1 MKYTKY
7 LVQFMVGLLLSF
19 VIMCCQG
26 LFQAKTAADRI
37 KLVCDGFSAVALLYM
52 AVGSL
57 LWASSTGF
65 FDVLS
70 YGFRKG
76 AHALLPGM
84 IHDAGGDFYEYRMGK
99 RETRNA
105 GGAKSM
111 LTVGLSFFTVGLALT
126 AVWYYFSG

>member
-1 MKYTKY
+1 MKHTRY
-7 LVQFMVGLLLSF
+7 LVQSVAGLLLSF

-52 AVGSL
+52 AVGGL
-57 LWASSTGF
+57 LWAASTGF

-84 IHDAGGDFYEYRMGK
+84 IHDAEEDFYEYRMGK
-99 RETRNA
+99 REKRNA
-105 GGAKSM
+105 GDAKSM
-111 LTVGLSFFTVGLALT
+111 MAVGLGFFVVGLALT
-126 AVWYYFSG
+126 AAWYYFSG